1 MMSFFTENEYATY
14 HIQDDILN
22 IDYKHGVSINLAVA
36 IRIVEDRLA
45 FQQGLSFKILCDI
58 RGVREIDKPARDY
71 LAIEGSVLVV
81 AVAYLIEPTV
91 SRAISEFYISISNPP
106 IPSRTF
112 TELEVAR
119 QFLKEI

>member
-45 FQQGLSFKILCDI
+45 FQQSLPFKILCDI

-112 TELEVAR
+112 TELEAAR